1 MMCALTVDLDFVGR
15 RLKMMML
22 KMNVIMIVMA
32 QPWWTFLKRLS
43 CHPQLTMRG
52 NESEWLFNF

>member
-15 RLKMMML
+15 RLKMKML

-43 CHPQLTMRG
+43 CHP
-52 NESEWLFNF
+52 